1 MAASHPKNKVPV
13 LLTSVLIIAICGIL
27 YELLIST
34 ISSYFQGSS
43 ILHFSL
49 VIGLFL
55 SFMGVGSYFS
65 RYIKKDLL
73 QWFIRFEIVLGV
85 VGGFATFLLYF
96 AFSLTPYFYLVAFI
110 LIAVLGGMI
119 GIEIPI
125 LTRIVRE
132 SKNLRDALA
141 SVLSFDYMGSL
152 VASVLFPLILLPN
165 LGTMRT
171 SFVVGL
177 LNLVVALLN
186 IYLFRDELKRFKS
199 LMASTIV
206 AIMVL
211 IGGFAYSFQLNSF
224 FEQFL
229 YQDEVMFSR
238 QSAYQQIVMTKWNQ
252 DIRLFIDGNI
262 QFSSRDE
269 HRYHEPLVHIPMGM
283 SPSHERI
290 LVLGAGDGLA
300 IREILKYPDVGT
312 IDVVDLDPEMTQIGE
327 HHPVLIRLNDS
338 AFHHSNVNIYNQ
350 DAYKFIEESSA
361 FYDVV
366 IIDLP
371 DPNNHSLGKLY
382 SQEFYGL
389 LAKRL
394 SVGGTVVTQ
403 STSPYFAPNAFWCI
417 HQTMEAV
424 FPHTLGYQSNVPSFG
439 PWGFNISQNLGVKAQ
454 PDSTGVSDA
463 WQTQSLTKLNTQL
476 FSRPDTLQFRYLNPQ
491 VLSSLFSFDVDV
503 AERPTEVNRLSN
515 QSLVEY
521 YEKSWNQWR

>member
-1 MAASHPKNKVPV
+1 MAESQAPNKVPV

-34 ISSYFQGSS
+34 ITSYFQGSS
-43 ILHFSL
+43 VLHFSL

-73 QWFIRFEIVLGV
+73 TWFIRFEIVLGI

-96 AFSLTPYFYLVAFI
+96 AFSLTPYFYLVAFF
-110 LIAVLGGMI
+110 LIAILGGMI
-119 GIEIPI
+119 GVEIPI

-132 SKNLRDALA
+132 YENLRDALA
-141 SVLSFDYMGSL
+141 SVLSFDYMGAL
-152 VASVLFPLILLPN
+152 VASVLFPLVLLPN

-177 LNLVVALLN
+177 LNLIVALLN
-186 IYLFRDELKRFKS
+186 IYLFREELQRFKS
-199 LMASTIV
+199 LMTSTVLASLI
-206 AIMVL
+206 L

-229 YQDEVMFSR
+229 YQDQVMFSR

-269 HRYHEPLVHIPMGM
+269 HRYHEPLVHIPMAM
-283 SPSHERI
+283 APSHENI

-300 IREILKYPDVGT
+300 VREILKYPNVGQ
-312 IDVVDLDPEMTQIGE
+312 IDVVDLDPEMTQIGKN
-327 HHPVLIRLNDS
+327 HPVLIRLNDS
-338 AFHHSNVNIYNQ
+338 AFHHSNVRIFNQ

-417 HQTMEAV
+417 HQSMETV
-424 FPHTLGYQSNVPSFG
+424 LPHTLGYQTNVPSFG
-439 PWGFNISQNLGVKAQ
+439 PWGFNLSQKLGNSLQA
-454 PDSTGVSDA
+454 DSTASTEA
-463 WQTQSLTKLNTQL
+463 WEQLSMTRLQTQL
-476 FSRPDTLQFRYLNPQ
+476 FARPDSLSFRYLTPEI
-491 VLSSLFSFDVDV
+491 LPTLFSFDGDM
-503 AERPTEVNRLSN
+503 AERAVEVNRLSN
-515 QSLVEY
+515 QSLVSY